1 MSRHLEAKNVIKNR
15 ITDLVAEQIKVHN
28 QITELLIQ
36 KEELDAL
43 VQNLTESLQVLS
55 KDDGE

>member
-1 MSRHLEAKNVIKNR
+1 MSKHLEAKNVIKNR
-15 ITDLVAEQIKVHN
+15 ITDLVAQQIKVHN

-55 KDDGE
+55 KDDNE